1 MPGAG
6 RDGSQMWLA
15 PAGTPRA
22 ILQQVSREVARALA
36 VPEVKERLVNFAFH
50 IAPTTP
56 EETDRMLRS
65 DIAAFTKVAA
75 DAGLRP
81 K

>member
-1 MPGAG
+1 
-6 RDGSQMWLA
+6 MWLA

-56 EETDRMLRS
+56 EETDRMLRN
-65 DIAAFTKVAA
+65 DIAAFTKVVA